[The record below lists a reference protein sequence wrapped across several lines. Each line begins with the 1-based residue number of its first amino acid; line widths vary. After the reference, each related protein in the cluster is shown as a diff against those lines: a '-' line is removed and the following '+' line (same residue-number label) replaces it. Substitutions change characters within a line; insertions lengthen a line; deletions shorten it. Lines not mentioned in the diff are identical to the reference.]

1 MQIKKHQTYSQLST
15 LQQTVKYFT
24 RPLLV
29 LLGLKLLAFK
39 QDLLC
44 IIVIYLGML
53 SKRLSTKIT
62 HFWE

>member
-1 MQIKKHQTYSQLST
+1 MQIKKHQAYSQLST

-39 QDLLC
+39 QDL
-44 IIVIYLGML
+44 
-53 SKRLSTKIT
+53 
-62 HFWE
+62 